1 MLPSDLM
8 LTDAETEALRRLLLS
23 DRDRLLRNAQRAMD
37 FSMDRDRDRIGRD
50 SMDESVEEW
59 MYATEL
65 RLHDREKFLLSKI
78 DEALERLEAGR
89 INQCEDCEEPIGF
102 ARLQARPVT
111 TLCIG
116 CKEEREEAEPE
127 E

>member
-1 MLPSDLM
+1 M
-8 LTDAETEALRRLLLS
+8 LTESQTEALLRLLMA
-23 DRDRLLRNAQRAMD
+23 DRERLLRNAQRAMD

-78 DEALERLEAGR
+78 DEALDRLKAGR
-89 INQCEDCEEPIGF
+89 IDQCEDCDEPIGF

-111 TLCIG
+111 TLCIV
-116 CKEEREEAEPE
+116 CKEEREELEPDE
-127 E
+127 

>member
-1 MLPSDLM
+1 M
-8 LTDAETEALRRLLLS
+8 LTEDQTDALRRLLMT
-23 DRDRLLRNAQRAMD
+23 DRERLIRNAQRAID

-50 SMDESVEEW
+50 SMDEAVEEGL
-59 MYATEL
+59 YATEL

-78 DEALERLEAGR
+78 DEALERLNAGR
-89 INQCEDCEEPIGF
+89 IDQCEDCDEPIGF

-116 CKEEREEAEPE
+116 CKEEREDAEPE

>member
-1 MLPSDLM
+1 M
-8 LTDAETEALRRLLLS
+8 LTESQTEALRRLLMT
-23 DRDRLLRNAQRAMD
+23 DRERLLRNAQRAID

-59 MYATEL
+59 LYATEL

-89 INQCEDCEEPIGF
+89 IDQCEDCEEPIGF

>member
-1 MLPSDLM
+1 M
-8 LTDAETEALRRLLLS
+8 LTDAQTEALRRLLLS
-23 DRDRLLRNAQRAMD
+23 DRERLLRNAQRAID

-59 MYATEL
+59 LYATEL

-78 DEALERLEAGR
+78 DEALERLKAGR
-89 INQCEDCEEPIGF
+89 IDQCEDCEEPIGF

-116 CKEEREEAEPE
+116 CKEEREEAEPAD
-127 E
+127 